1 MNSHHNTTINFA
13 HPITI
18 TKTSMSNVDREIKMG
33 ELRLRYV
40 QLMRDTH
47 SCLGN
52 KEANILIKKSEAI
65 WDKLSKLNLKRIKES
80 NDIKIMPE
88 S

>member
-40 QLMRDTH
+40 QLMRDAH
-47 SCLGN
+47 SSLGDRD
-52 KEANILIKKSEAI
+52 ANILINESKVI
-65 WDKLSKLNLKRIKES
+65 WDQLSNAKSVE
-80 NDIKIMPE
+80 E
-88 S
+88 